1 MAISIRLP
9 DDIEAR
15 LNKLAAK
22 TGRTKSFYIRE
33 AIAEHVVDL
42 EDYYL
47 AEKVAERIRHGKE
60 RTYTSDEVEKLLG
73 LED

>member
-47 AEKVAERIRHGKE
+47 AEKVVERIRHGKE